1 MVAERFMRSCQ
12 ATALRRGRA
21 PFSISAVHFSTLSV
35 SLRGHELDN
44 LLFLTK
50 GFPLFL
56 VSGKGLLHPAYGTM
70 TFSKVDH
77 CMLLSS
83 LK

>member
-1 MVAERFMRSCQ
+1 MRTILNFLRF
-12 ATALRRGRA
+12 
-21 PFSISAVHFSTLSV
+21 FFSTLSV

-56 VSGKGLLHPAYGTM
+56 VSGKDLLHPAYGT
-70 TFSKVDH
+70 TAFNKVDH
-77 CMLLSS
+77 CMLLSNI
-83 LK
+83 K